1 MIHLEWP
8 WALWAL
14 PLPWLVMRWL
24 PPAPANEGSALRVPF
39 LDEVLALDAGFGER
53 KASQRRWLKM
63 APWLAWLLL
72 VLAATQPQWLGEPV
86 ALPVSGRDLMLAVD
100 VSGSM
105 ASEDFM
111 LDGHS
116 ANRLQVVKAAAKTF
130 IERREGDRLG
140 LILFGSQ
147 AYQQTPLTFDRDTVA
162 TLLNEAVVG
171 LAGKETAIGDAIGL
185 ALKRLRAA
193 DAKDRVLILL
203 TDGANTAGEVAP
215 RQAAKLAAA
224 EGLRIYTIGLGA
236 KAMRQDTFFGSRIIN
251 PSADLDE
258 ATLKDIAEITGGRY
272 FRATDTDSL
281 ESIYQELDRL
291 EPATRDTEY
300 FRPHQSL
307 FVWPLALALVISVF
321 LAARRL
327 PWWIKARVSDD
338 ESQLKGGVS
347 R

>member
-1 MIHLEWP
+1 
-8 WALWAL
+8 
-14 PLPWLVMRWL
+14 
-24 PPAPANEGSALRVPF
+24 
-39 LDEVLALDAGFGER
+39 LALGNGHGQR
-53 KASQRRWLKM
+53 NSLQRRWLKS

-86 ALPVSGRDLMLAVD
+86 ALPVSGRDLLLAVD
-100 VSGSM
+100 ISGSM
-105 ASEDFM
+105 AAEDFI
-111 LDGHS
+111 LDGRP
-116 ANRLQVVKAAAKTF
+116 ANRLQVVKAAASTF
-130 IERREGDRLG
+130 IEQRKGDRLG

-193 DAKDRVLILL
+193 DARDRVLILL
-203 TDGANTAGEVAP
+203 TDGANTTGEVEP

-236 KAMRQDTFFGSRIIN
+236 KPMRQETFFGPRIIN

-258 ATLKDIAEITGGRY
+258 GTLKDIAEITGGRY
-272 FRATDTDSL
+272 FRATDTASL

-291 EPATRDTEY
+291 EPAARDTEY

-307 FVWPLALALVISVF
+307 FIWPLGLALVISIV
-321 LAARRL
+321 LAASRL
-327 PWWIKARVSDD
+327 SWWSKLRVSDV
-338 ESQLKGGVS
+338 ESQPSTGVS